1 MLSPHEQ
8 VALRRLPHLARLLYL
23 QCLRPWRDEENRTGY
38 QPDKPVSWSIL
49 ASELT
54 VDSNIGVRKKPVTI
68 KQVRRASEQL
78 ERSGLVR
85 RLLSEHQLLFRILL
99 PEIGTIVTSK
109 IPKGRRLVR
118 RLDTPEKRLIADVP
132 RDNENGI
139 NARGQEVG
147 QEVGQPPPQEYIYL
161 YKSKEKISECVFD
174 PEGARQI
181 FKNWIHPKAFSVT
194 ELNNHI
200 CEYFDFCERRRAKPS
215 QAGLQ
220 NLLHS
225 RRFYKHQRS
234 LNQRTASEVQEAKR
248 HKLQAIAIR
257 EEDTADRIHSNNIA
271 NRNPK

>member
-23 QCLRPWRDEENRTGY
+23 QCLRPWRDGENRTGY

-85 RLLSEHQLLFRILL
+85 RLSSEHQLLFSILL
-99 PEIGTIVTSK
+99 PKIGTIVTSK
-109 IPKGRRLVR
+109 TAKGKRLVR
-118 RLDTPEKRLIADVP
+118 RLDTPENCLIAGVP

-139 NARGQEVG
+139 NAEGQEVG
-147 QEVGQPPPQEYIYL
+147 QEVGQPPPQEYIYI
-161 YKSKEKISECVFD
+161 YKSKKISECVFD
-174 PEGARQI
+174 PERARQI
-181 FKNWIHPKAFSVT
+181 FKHWIHPEAFTVT

-200 CEYFDFCERRRAKPS
+200 GEYFDFCERRKAKPNHT
-215 QAGLQ
+215 GLQ

-225 RRFYKHQRS
+225 RRFYKHQRC
-234 LNQRTASEVQEAKR
+234 LNQRTAKAIQEAKR

-271 NRNPK
+271 NRNPR

>member
-1 MLSPHEQ
+1 MLSLHEQ
-8 VALRRLPHLARLLYL
+8 AALRRLPHLARLLYL
-23 QCLRPWRDEENRTGY
+23 QCLKPWRDNENRVGY

-54 VDSNIGVRKKPVTI
+54 SNIGVQKKSVTI

-85 RLLSEHQLLFRILL
+85 RLSSEHKLLFRILL

-109 IPKGRRLVR
+109 TPKGRRLVR
-118 RLDTPEKRLIADVP
+118 SLDTPENRLIADVP
-132 RDNENGI
+132 RDSENGI
-139 NARGQEVG
+139 NAKGQEVG
-147 QEVGQPPPQEYIYL
+147 QEVGQPPPKEYIYI
-161 YKSKEKISECVFD
+161 YKSKKISECVFD

-181 FKNWIHPKAFSVT
+181 FKNWICPEAFSVT

-200 CEYFDFCERRRAKPS
+200 CEYFDFCERRKAKPN
-215 QAGLQ
+215 QEGLR

-234 LNQRTASEVQEAKR
+234 LNQRTARAIQEAKR

-271 NRNPK
+271 NRNRK

>member
-23 QCLRPWRDEENRTGY
+23 QCLRPWRDGENRTGY

-85 RLLSEHQLLFRILL
+85 RLSSEHQLLFNILL

-109 IPKGRRLVR
+109 ILKGRRLVR
-118 RLDTPEKRLIADVP
+118 RLDSSKNRLIADVP
-132 RDNENGI
+132 RNNENEI
-139 NARGQEVG
+139 NAKGQKVG
-147 QEVGQPPPQEYIYL
+147 QEVGQPYPKEYIYI
-161 YKSKEKISECVFD
+161 YKSKKISECVFN
-174 PEGARQI
+174 PEEAKKI
-181 FKNWIHPKAFSVT
+181 FKNWVHPKAFT
-194 ELNNHI
+194 AKELNNHI
-200 CEYFDFCERRRAKPS
+200 GDYFDFCEQRKAKPN
-215 QAGLQ
+215 QTGLQ

-225 RRFYKHQRS
+225 RRFYKHQRN
-234 LNQRTASEVQEAKR
+234 LNQRTAKAIQEAKR
-248 HKLQAIAIR
+248 HKLQALAIR
-257 EEDTADRIHSNNIA
+257 EEDLADRIHSNNIA
-271 NRNPK
+271 NRNLR